1 MYVGSEVTS
10 AVGVPVKV
18 RVRTLV
24 AFCESG
30 DETEVWV
37 PFCEDA
43 VPLPEGEPLLEAV
56 AEVEGRGSVSVAS
69 PLVLLGID
77 DPVASAVSVK
87 AVPVETAASEEKG
100 QWKGMEEEASVPGE
114 VGPGPW

>member
-1 MYVGSEVTS
+1 VGSEVTS

-24 AFCESG
+24 AFCEPG

-37 PFCEDA
+37 PFCEGA
-43 VPLPEGEPLLEAV
+43 VPLPEEEPLPEAV
-56 AEVEGRGSVSVAS
+56 MEAVGRVRVGAAS
-69 PLVLLGID
+69 SLVVLGMD
-77 DPVASAVSVK
+77 VPVASAVSVK
-87 AVPVETAASEEKG
+87 AVPVEVAASEENG
-100 QWKGMEEEASVPGE
+100 QWKGMEEEEPVPDE